1 MVTKTRNL
9 SQTDRQKRERNPN
22 TTLKITIK
30 TQAKRAKEE
39 ETEKNYKNHSKT
51 INKMARII
59 YLSIINLN
67 VNELNAT
74 IKRGRVAE

>member
-1 MVTKTRNL
+1 MVTQTRNL
-9 SQTDRQKRERNPN
+9 SQIHRQKRERNPN
-22 TTLKITIK
+22 TTLKIIIK
-30 TQAKRAKEE
+30 SQAKRAKE

-59 YLSIINLN
+59 YLSINLN